1 VSQHDALVGAAPP
14 VPRVV
19 EAVRLCKAEWME
31 KPSWKNMRCMHWDQ
45 FKKLLRQEVE
55 YLAKADEH
63 TMRALAFYLH
73 DAGHLLVSE
82 MSPATEVVVLDLAW
96 FYTTIVTDLM
106 GSGGPQ
112 ARRNSAGEDSGHED
126 EDVTRAGG
134 GFQSE
139 VWMALTAG
147 QLGERC
153 KAALPMGDQGGLK
166 LACFLCDL
174 GVSAPVLLELQ
185 NHLFGDALFGPR
197 QKPEAVYPEES
208 FVKATKLG
216 DKLLNNSI
224 LQRAAA
230 GAAGAVAAV
239 AAVAGAGRGGRQHS
253 EYGYILPPPLT
264 ARTAHVPPVVR
275 EVAYQLRKS
284 LPVQA
289 ARRFVGRSADDM
301 ILVPSLLGRL
311 HARATTEPATIN
323 DPLERPVLRDGQGQL
338 LLGRSGSV
346 CVLQLVELADGRDAV
361 DVFACS
367 ERTGRMPYEML
378 DDALELLR
386 LCCHECCPGA
396 QSVVE
401 IIGSGSSS
409 LGNLD
414 ERSPPE
420 TRPTA
425 PIGVVR
431 SACKAGKTTVLFGG
445 ASHSIQRLLGDE
457 EIRAIQ
463 ASGNAPG
470 KAGPPAAGAAAV
482 ASSPP
487 PLGAQAKTV
496 PVPAHSG
503 ELKPPV
509 GKPVPPTEVVSG
521 SAPKAPK
528 APPTQRPPLGAP
540 AAAPAAAPATPAP
553 KQVAESRPKPAVNS
567 VVAKPLP
574 PSPPPQRPLASPP
587 TGGTPGDT
595 PGGTPKGKGKAT
607 AVAAKPESKKP
618 KAAR

>member
-1 VSQHDALVGAAPP
+1 MSQHDALVGAAPP

-31 KPSWKNMRCMHWDQ
+31 KPSWKNMRCMHWDK
-45 FKKLLRQEVE
+45 FKNLLRQEVE

-82 MSPATEVVVLDLAW
+82 MSPATEVVILDLAW

-126 EDVTRAGG
+126 EEVTRAAGG
-134 GFQSE
+134 VQSE
-139 VWMALTAG
+139 VGMALTAG

-185 NHLFGDALFGPR
+185 NHLFGDVHLGPR
-197 QKPEAVYPEES
+197 QKPEVVYPEES

-216 DKLLNNSI
+216 DKLFNNSI
-224 LQRAAA
+224 LQRAASTA
-230 GAAGAVAAV
+230 SAAGSVATV
-239 AAVAGAGRGGRQHS
+239 VGAGRGGRQHS

-289 ARRFVGRSADDM
+289 ARRFVGRSADDLL
-301 ILVPSLLGRL
+301 LVPSLLGRL
-311 HARATTEPATIN
+311 HARATTEPATIH
-323 DPLERPVLRDGQGQL
+323 DPIERPVLRDGQGQL
-338 LLGRSGSV
+338 LIGRSGSV
-346 CVLQLVELADGRDAV
+346 CVLQFVELADGRDAV

-367 ERTGRMPYEML
+367 ERLGRMPYEML
-378 DDALELLR
+378 NDALELLR

-431 SACKAGKTTVLFGG
+431 SACKAGKTTVHFGG

-470 KAGPPAAGAAAV
+470 KTGPPAAGAAAG

-487 PLGAQAKTV
+487 PLGAQVKTA
-496 PVPAHSG
+496 PVPAPSG
-503 ELKPPV
+503 ESKL
-509 GKPVPPTEVVSG
+509 GKPVPPTEVASG

-540 AAAPAAAPATPAP
+540 TAAPAAPAP

-574 PSPPPQRPLASPP
+574 PSPPPQRPLPSPP
-587 TGGTPGDT
+587 TGGTPGCTPGGT
-595 PGGTPKGKGKAT
+595 PGGTPKVKEK
-607 AVAAKPESKKP
+607 AAKPEPKKP